1 MPRSSPAAWRTLAEL
16 AEHRGGADETPL
28 IVLTTVNAVLQRV
41 PSHDFFAASM
51 QPLAPGNA
59 VSMADLIE
67 RLEHVGYGRAGTV
80 TDPGQYAVR
89 GGILD
94 FYPPGA
100 SPVRLDFFGDTLE
113 SIRAFDP
120 ETQRTLARLDAIT
133 LLPMSEAPLTEE
145 ARRRFRTRYVE
156 LFGPVRGDDP
166 LYESISAGRQH
177 QGMEHWLPLFHE
189 RLETLFD
196 YLPDAVV
203 TFDALDD
210 DARAKRLEQIKD
222 HYEAREQALERKAFG
237 APPYNPVPPES
248 LFLTEADWQ
257 AALRGR
263 QTIVLDPFEHP
274 DAARDANVVSF
285 GGRQGRSFAAERQRE
300 GGNVFDAV
308 VAHAARL
315 QGEGKR
321 VLVACWSKG
330 AKERLAT
337 LLAEHG
343 IGDTLRVRHVAGGAG
358 GAAIGHHR
366 SPCCRSRP
374 ASRRRGFAVIGEQ
387 DILGDRL
394 VRRTRAKTGSD
405 VLTEVSSLAVGDL
418 VVHAD
423 HGIGRFAG
431 LATIEAAGEPHD
443 CLEVIYQGGD
453 KLYLP
458 VENIEMLSRYGSDE
472 AGVQLDRLGGVAW
485 QSRKARLKK
494 RIRDIAEKLIKVAA
508 MRELRQAPVITPPD
522 GLYDEFSA
530 RFPYEETE
538 DQTTSINAVLDDL
551 ASGRPMDRLICGDV
565 GFGKTE
571 VALRASLLAVLA
583 GKQVAVVV
591 PTTLL
596 ARQHSNTF
604 TERFRGLPVK
614 IAQASRLV
622 AGKELAEVKKGIK
635 DGAIDI
641 VIGTHALLGKAIEF
655 ANLGLLIID
664 EEQHFGVQHKERLK
678 QLREDVH
685 VLTLTATPIPRT
697 LQLALSG
704 VREMSLISTPPVDR
718 LAVRTYVTPFDP
730 VILRE
735 ALLRERYRG
744 GQTFYVVPRISDL
757 DDAAAFL
764 QEHAPELKVAR
775 AHGQMASRE
784 LDSVMNAFYDRQ
796 YDVLLST
803 SIVEVWPRHPHR
815 QHADRAPR

>member
-1 MPRSSPAAWRTLAEL
+1 M
-16 AEHRGGADETPL
+16 
-28 IVLTTVNAVLQRV
+28 
-41 PSHDFFAASM
+41 
-51 QPLAPGNA
+51 
-59 VSMADLIE
+59 
-67 RLEHVGYGRAGTV
+67 
-80 TDPGQYAVR
+80 
-89 GGILD
+89 
-94 FYPPGA
+94 
-100 SPVRLDFFGDTLE
+100 
-113 SIRAFDP
+113 
-120 ETQRTLARLDAIT
+120 
-133 LLPMSEAPLTEE
+133 
-145 ARRRFRTRYVE
+145 
-156 LFGPVRGDDP
+156 
-166 LYESISAGRQH
+166 
-177 QGMEHWLPLFHE
+177 
-189 RLETLFD
+189 
-196 YLPDAVV
+196 
-203 TFDALDD
+203 
-210 DARAKRLEQIKD
+210 
-222 HYEAREQALERKAFG
+222 
-237 APPYNPVPPES
+237 
-248 LFLTEADWQ
+248 
-257 AALRGR
+257 
-263 QTIVLDPFEHP
+263 
-274 DAARDANVVSF
+274 VSF
-285 GGRQGRSFAAERQRE
+285 GGRQGRSFAAERQTE
-300 GGNVFDAV
+300 GANVFDAV

-315 QGEGKR
+315 KSDGKR

-337 LLAEHG
+337 LLGEHG
-343 IGDTLRVRHVAGGAG
+343 IGET
-358 GAAIGHHR
+358 IGVE
-366 SPCCRSRP
+366 SWDEVLATPPS
-374 ASRRRGFAVIGEQ
+374 ATTFAVLPLETGFEAPGIAVIDEQ

-394 VRRTRAKTGSD
+394 VRRTKPKRGSD
-405 VLTEVSSLAVGDL
+405 VLTEISSLAVGDL

-443 CLEVIYQGGD
+443 CLEVIYHGGD

-458 VENIEMLSRYGSDE
+458 VENIELLSRYGSDE

-522 GLYDEFSA
+522 GLYEEFSA

-538 DQTTSINAVLDDL
+538 DQATSITAVLDDL

-596 ARQHSNTF
+596 ARQHFSTF

-622 AGKELAEVKKGIK
+622 AGKELTEVKKGIT
-635 DGAIDI
+635 DGSIDI

-704 VREMSLISTPPVDR
+704 VREMSLIATPPIDR

-735 ALLRERYRG
+735 ALLRERFRG
-744 GQTFYVVPRISDL
+744 GQTFFVVPRISDL
-757 DDAAAFL
+757 DEAAAFL
-764 QEHAPELKVAR
+764 TEHVPELKVAR

-803 SIVEVWPRHPHR
+803 SIVEFGPRHSDR
-815 QHADRAPR
+815 QHADRLSRRPLRPGPALSAEGPGRTLQDPRLCLFHHSRRRAADACRREAPQGVAIPRHARRGLHAREPRPRHQGRRQPARRGAVRPYPRGRLRALSVHAGRGGDGAEGRRGGRDRGSMVAAHQSRHLGADPRGLRARSPGAARALSAAVGNRDP